1 MRGGPGAAR
10 PHRARRARDG
20 GVFKLEMG
28 SFGNLPFFAAA
39 GSLPGGSEGLPIA
52 PALVEVGDRT
62 PR

>member
-1 MRGGPGAAR
+1 MGAGPGR
-10 PHRARRARDG
+10 PGPTEPAGARDG
-20 GVFKLEMG
+20 GLFKLEMG

-39 GSLPGGSEGLPIA
+39 GSLPGGSEGLPIT